1 MENICGLLLL
11 LFSLYYYRLLLP
23 YRHKIPKETKMASS
37 NIVQVVDSAF
47 DEEVMESEVPVLVDF
62 WAPWC
67 GPCRALSPV
76 IEEISNDYE
85 GSVKVGKV
93 NVDENPQTTMK
104 FRIRS
109 IPTLIVFK
117 NGEVAEQIV
126 GAVPKSEIEKILD
139 KTLD

>member
-1 MENICGLLLL
+1 
-11 LFSLYYYRLLLP
+11 
-23 YRHKIPKETKMASS
+23 MASS
-37 NIVQVVDSAF
+37 NIVEVVDSVF
-47 DEEVMESEVPVLVDF
+47 DKEVMESEVPVLVDF

-104 FRIRS
+104 FSIRS

-117 NGEVAEQIV
+117 NGEVAEQII
-126 GAVPKSEIEKILD
+126 GAVPKSEIEKVLNKALD
-139 KTLD
+139 

>member
-1 MENICGLLLL
+1 MASENIV
-11 LFSLYYYRLLLP
+11 
-23 YRHKIPKETKMASS
+23 E
-37 NIVQVVDSAF
+37 VVDSVF
-47 DEEVMESEVPVLVDF
+47 DKEVMESEVPVLVDF

-126 GAVPKSEIEKILD
+126 GAVPKSEIEKVLNKALD
-139 KTLD
+139 

>member
-1 MENICGLLLL
+1 
-11 LFSLYYYRLLLP
+11 
-23 YRHKIPKETKMASS
+23 MASS
-37 NIVQVVDSAF
+37 NIVEVVDSVF
-47 DEEVMESEVPVLVDF
+47 DKEVMESEIPVLVDF

-126 GAVPKSEIEKILD
+126 GAVPKSEIEKVLN

>member
-1 MENICGLLLL
+1 MASENIV
-11 LFSLYYYRLLLP
+11 
-23 YRHKIPKETKMASS
+23 E
-37 NIVQVVDSAF
+37 VVDSAF
-47 DEEVMESEVPVLVDF
+47 DREVMESEVPVLVDF

-93 NVDENPQTTMK
+93 NVDENPETTMK

-126 GAVPKSEIEKILD
+126 GAVPKSEIEKVLNKALD
-139 KTLD
+139 

>member
-1 MENICGLLLL
+1 MASENIV
-11 LFSLYYYRLLLP
+11 
-23 YRHKIPKETKMASS
+23 E
-37 NIVQVVDSAF
+37 VVDSVF
-47 DEEVMESEVPVLVDF
+47 DKEVMESEIPVLVDF

-104 FRIRS
+104 FSIRS

-117 NGEVAEQIV
+117 NGEVAEQII
-126 GAVPKSEIEKILD
+126 GAVPKSEIEKVLNKALD
-139 KTLD
+139 

>member
-1 MENICGLLLL
+1 MASENIV
-11 LFSLYYYRLLLP
+11 
-23 YRHKIPKETKMASS
+23 E
-37 NIVQVVDSAF
+37 VEDSAF
-47 DEEVMESEVPVLVDF
+47 DKEVMESEVPVLVDF

-76 IEEISNDYE
+76 IEEISKDYE
-85 GSVKVGKV
+85 GTVKVGKV

-126 GAVPKSEIEKILD
+126 GAVPKSEIEKVLN

>member
-1 MENICGLLLL
+1 MASENIV
-11 LFSLYYYRLLLP
+11 
-23 YRHKIPKETKMASS
+23 E
-37 NIVQVVDSAF
+37 VVDSAF
-47 DEEVMESEVPVLVDF
+47 DKEVMESEVPVLVDF

-93 NVDENPQTTMK
+93 NVDENPETTMK

-126 GAVPKSEIEKILD
+126 GAVPKSEIEKVLN
-139 KTLD
+139 KTLG

>member
-1 MENICGLLLL
+1 MASENIVEL
-11 LFSLYYYRLLLP
+11 
-23 YRHKIPKETKMASS
+23 
-37 NIVQVVDSAF
+37 VDSAF
-47 DEEVMESEVPVLVDF
+47 DKEVMKSEVPVLVDF

-76 IEEISNDYE
+76 IEEISKDYE
-85 GSVKVGKV
+85 GTVKVGKV

-104 FRIRS
+104 FSIRS

-126 GAVPKSEIEKILD
+126 GAVPKSEIEKVLN

>member
-1 MENICGLLLL
+1 
-11 LFSLYYYRLLLP
+11 
-23 YRHKIPKETKMASS
+23 MASS
-37 NIVQVVDSAF
+37 NIVEVVDSVF
-47 DEEVMESEVPVLVDF
+47 DKEVMESEVPVLVDF

-126 GAVPKSEIEKILD
+126 GAVPKSEIEKVLNKALD
-139 KTLD
+139 

>member
-1 MENICGLLLL
+1 
-11 LFSLYYYRLLLP
+11 
-23 YRHKIPKETKMASS
+23 MASS
-37 NIVQVVDSAF
+37 NIVEVVDSAF
-47 DEEVMESEVPVLVDF
+47 DKEVMESEVPVLVDF

-93 NVDENPQTTMK
+93 NVDENPETTMK
-104 FRIRS
+104 FKIRS

-126 GAVPKSEIEKILD
+126 GAVPKSEIEKVIN

>member
-1 MENICGLLLL
+1 
-11 LFSLYYYRLLLP
+11 
-23 YRHKIPKETKMASS
+23 MASS
-37 NIVQVVDSAF
+37 NIVEVVDSVF
-47 DEEVMESEVPVLVDF
+47 DKEVMESEVPVLVDF

-117 NGEVAEQIV
+117 DGEVAEQIV
-126 GAVPKSEIEKILD
+126 GAVPKSEIEKVLN

>member
-1 MENICGLLLL
+1 MASENIV
-11 LFSLYYYRLLLP
+11 
-23 YRHKIPKETKMASS
+23 E
-37 NIVQVVDSAF
+37 VVDSAF
-47 DEEVMESEVPVLVDF
+47 DREVMESEVPVLVDF

-85 GSVKVGKV
+85 GSVKVGKM
-93 NVDENPQTTMK
+93 NVDENPETTMK

-126 GAVPKSEIEKILD
+126 GAVPKSEIEKALN

>member
-1 MENICGLLLL
+1 
-11 LFSLYYYRLLLP
+11 
-23 YRHKIPKETKMASS
+23 MASS
-37 NIVQVVDSAF
+37 NIVEVEDSVF
-47 DEEVMESEVPVLVDF
+47 DKEVMESEVPVLVDF

-117 NGEVAEQIV
+117 DGEVAEQIV
-126 GAVPKSEIEKILD
+126 GAVPKSEIEKVLNKALD
-139 KTLD
+139 

>member
-1 MENICGLLLL
+1 MP
-11 LFSLYYYRLLLP
+11 S
-23 YRHKIPKETKMASS
+23 A
-37 NIVQVVDSAF
+37 NIVEVEDSAF
-47 DEEVMESEVPVLVDF
+47 DKEVMESEIPVLVDF

-76 IEEISNDYE
+76 IEEISKDYE
-85 GSVKVGKV
+85 GTVKVGKV

-104 FRIRS
+104 FSIRS

-126 GAVPKSEIEKILD
+126 GAVPKSEIEKVLN

>member
-1 MENICGLLLL
+1 
-11 LFSLYYYRLLLP
+11 
-23 YRHKIPKETKMASS
+23 MASA
-37 NIVQVVDSAF
+37 NIVEVVDSVF
-47 DEEVMESEVPVLVDF
+47 DKEVMESEVPVLVDF

-93 NVDENPQTTMK
+93 NVDENPETTMK

-126 GAVPKSEIEKILD
+126 GAVPKSEIEKVLN

>member
-1 MENICGLLLL
+1 
-11 LFSLYYYRLLLP
+11 
-23 YRHKIPKETKMASS
+23 MASS
-37 NIVQVVDSAF
+37 NIVEVEDSAF
-47 DEEVMESEVPVLVDF
+47 DKEVMESEVPVLVDF

-76 IEEISNDYE
+76 IEEISNAYE

-126 GAVPKSEIEKILD
+126 GAVAKSEIEKVLNKALD
-139 KTLD
+139 

>member
-1 MENICGLLLL
+1 
-11 LFSLYYYRLLLP
+11 
-23 YRHKIPKETKMASS
+23 MASS
-37 NIVQVVDSAF
+37 NIVEVIDSAF
-47 DEEVMESEVPVLVDF
+47 DKEVMESEVPVLVDF

-93 NVDENPQTTMK
+93 NVDENPETTMK
-104 FRIRS
+104 FSIRS

-126 GAVPKSEIEKILD
+126 GAVPKSEIEKVLN
-139 KTLD
+139 KALG

>member
-1 MENICGLLLL
+1 
-11 LFSLYYYRLLLP
+11 
-23 YRHKIPKETKMASS
+23 MASS
-37 NIVQVVDSAF
+37 NIVEVVDSAF
-47 DEEVMESEVPVLVDF
+47 DKEVMESEVPVLVDF

-76 IEEISNDYE
+76 IEEISSDYE

-93 NVDENPQTTMK
+93 NVDDNPQTTMK
-104 FRIRS
+104 FSIRS

-126 GAVPKSEIEKILD
+126 GAVPKSEIEKALN
-139 KTLD
+139 KALG

>member
-1 MENICGLLLL
+1 M
-11 LFSLYYYRLLLP
+11 P
-23 YRHKIPKETKMASS
+23 SS
-37 NIVQVVDSAF
+37 NIVEVVDSAF
-47 DEEVMESEVPVLVDF
+47 DKEVMESQVPVLVDF

-93 NVDENPQTTMK
+93 NVDENPETTMK

-126 GAVPKSEIEKILD
+126 GAVAKSEIEKALN

>member
-1 MENICGLLLL
+1 
-11 LFSLYYYRLLLP
+11 
-23 YRHKIPKETKMASS
+23 MASG
-37 NIVQVVDSAF
+37 NIVEVVDSAF
-47 DEEVMESEVPVLVDF
+47 DKEVMESEVPVLVDF

-76 IEEISNDYE
+76 IEEISKDYE
-85 GSVKVGKV
+85 GTVKVGKV

-126 GAVPKSEIEKILD
+126 GAVPKSEIEKVLN

>member
-1 MENICGLLLL
+1 MP
-11 LFSLYYYRLLLP
+11 SP
-23 YRHKIPKETKMASS
+23 
-37 NIVQVVDSAF
+37 NIVEVVDSAF
-47 DEEVMESEVPVLVDF
+47 DKEVMESQVPVLVDF

-93 NVDENPQTTMK
+93 NVDENPETTMK

-126 GAVPKSEIEKILD
+126 GAVAKSEIEKALN